1 MKGLTGMATINSVED
16 LIRAV
21 DENPEWLEAL
31 RARILT
37 RELLEMPER
46 LAQLTADVH
55 ALTARVDALAVRM
68 DELTARVDALAV
80 SLDALTAR
88 VDDLAAKMDE
98 LVVTSA
104 KMDARIDRLEGRVTR
119 IEHDIGQLRAGHARS
134 MAERFAPLIAGE
146 LGLRYT
152 RRLDTAELVNIARDA
167 DTSSIPTNE
176 LRSFMRA
183 DVVIEA
189 VGEQDS
195 DAHYIAVEVSY
206 TADRRDSHRATRN
219 ARYLAEFI
227 GGAHTHAVVAS
238 YRYDNE
244 VANLIQL
251 GTLGWFELTASDTEV
266 NGE

>member
-1 MKGLTGMATINSVED
+1 MATINSVED

-68 DELTARVDALAV
+68 DELTARVDDLAV
-80 SLDALTAR
+80 
-88 VDDLAAKMDE
+88 
-98 LVVTSA
+98 
-104 KMDARIDRLEGRVTR
+104 KMDARFVRLEGRVTR

-152 RRLDTAELVNIARDA
+152 RRLDTAEIVNIARDA

-176 LRSFMRA
+176 LRSFLRA

-189 VGEQDS
+189 AGEQDG

>member
-1 MKGLTGMATINSVED
+1 MEASTGMATINSVED

-68 DELTARVDALAV
+68 DELTARVDDLAV
-80 SLDALTAR
+80 
-88 VDDLAAKMDE
+88 
-98 LVVTSA
+98 
-104 KMDARIDRLEGRVTR
+104 KMDARFVRLEGRVTR

-152 RRLDTAELVNIARDA
+152 RRLDTAEIVNIARDA

-176 LRSFMRA
+176 LRSFLRA

-189 VGEQDS
+189 AGEQDG

>member
-1 MKGLTGMATINSVED
+1 MATINSVED

-37 RELLEMPER
+37 HELLEMPER

-55 ALTARVDALAVRM
+55 ALTARVDALAVSLNA
-68 DELTARVDALAV
+68 LTVRVDALAV
-80 SLDALTAR
+80 R
-88 VDDLAAKMDE
+88 MDE

-119 IEHDIGQLRAGHARS
+119 IEHDLGQLRAGHARS
-134 MAERFAPLIAGE
+134 MAERFAPLIAYE

-176 LRSFMRA
+176 LRSFLRA

-189 VGEQDS
+189 TGEQDG

-206 TADRRDSHRATRN
+206 TADRRDSHRAARN
-219 ARYLAEFI
+219 ARYLADFI

-238 YRYDNE
+238 YRYDNK

-251 GTLGWFELTASDTEV
+251 GTLGWFELMASDTEV

>member
-1 MKGLTGMATINSVED
+1 MATINSVED

-68 DELTARVDALAV
+68 DELTARM
-80 SLDALTAR
+80 DALTAR
-88 VDDLAAKMDE
+88 VDALAARMDE
-98 LVVTSA
+98 LVVTIA
-104 KMDARIDRLEGRVTR
+104 TMDARLDRLEGRVTR

-176 LRSFMRA
+176 LRSFLRA

-189 VGEQDS
+189 ASEQDG

>member
-1 MKGLTGMATINSVED
+1 MATINSVED

-55 ALTARVDALAVRM
+55 ALTARVDALA
-68 DELTARVDALAV
+68 
-80 SLDALTAR
+80 
-88 VDDLAAKMDE
+88 AKMDE

-104 KMDARIDRLEGRVTR
+104 KMDARIDRLEGPVTR

-146 LGLRYT
+146 LRLRYT
-152 RRLDTAELVNIARDA
+152 RRLDTAELVNIAKDA

-176 LRSFMRA
+176 LRSFLRA

-189 VGEQDS
+189 AGEQDG

-219 ARYLAEFI
+219 ARYLADFI
-227 GGAHTHAVVAS
+227 GDAHTHAVVAS

-251 GTLGWFELTASDTEV
+251 GTLGWFELTAGDTEV